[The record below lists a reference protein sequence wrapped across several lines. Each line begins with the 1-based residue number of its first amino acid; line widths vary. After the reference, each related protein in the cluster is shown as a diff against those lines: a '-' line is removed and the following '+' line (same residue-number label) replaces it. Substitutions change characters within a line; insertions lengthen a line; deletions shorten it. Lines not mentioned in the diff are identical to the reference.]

1 MSGEATPG
9 HRYAVSWSRIDNL
22 LECGEVPMN
31 PGSIV
36 RCRNREWVLL
46 PAETD
51 DVFALRPL
59 AGTTDDVVTVH
70 RGLTNLVGYELPFER
85 VTPAS
90 FPMPTKADV
99 SDAAGAQLLWQAA
112 RLILREGATPFRSL
126 GRISIRP
133 RTYQFVPLLM
143 ALRLDPVRLFIADD
157 VGVGKTIEALLIARE
172 LLDRGEIQRFCVLC
186 PPYLCDQW
194 AKEIAEKFA
203 LEPVV
208 IRSGTVGQL
217 ERQTPPGRSLYEHF
231 PVQVASID
239 FVKTDRNR
247 HQFLQFCPEL
257 VIVDEVHGA
266 AAAQSRAQQERHAL
280 LQAVAKDTAR
290 HLILLTATP
299 HSGIEEAF
307 RSLLG
312 LLKPDFARW
321 NLADLTEAQR
331 IELARHFVQRTR
343 ADIEQHWEAASC
355 FPKREPADATY
366 ELSDRYRE
374 LFERT
379 YEFCSEIVRTGAHLE
394 ERKRR
399 VRYWGALALLRCV
412 MSSPEAAV
420 AALANRE
427 GSLLADE
434 EETEFRPFVFESPDD
449 RTDDESPTPPVEAA
463 AATLAEVERR
473 QLRELARLARELH
486 GPPHDTKLVRATEVV
501 QQLLAEG
508 FHPILWCRYVATAE
522 YVAVHL
528 REALPAETQVVCVTG
543 RLGDDERQ
551 TKIAEIDPDR
561 PRVLVATDC
570 LSEGVNL
577 QEKFTAVVHY
587 DLPWNPNRLEQRE
600 GRVDR
605 YGQTAKRV
613 KAVRFFGRD
622 NPVDGVVI
630 EVLLDKAR
638 EIHRTL
644 GTHVPVPEE
653 SESVT
658 QAVLEALFLRGRR
671 RAATRQ
677 LALDLGVPEVTELH
691 RRWERD
697 AERERINR
705 TRFAQRALKPEEVQ
719 RELEATDAVLG
730 DPSAVREFVLTAAQR
745 IGLTIAPDRRRAG
758 VYRVSVSDEA
768 LATVPEPIR
777 FALLAPSSVG
787 PSPFVIH
794 DSPSD
799 RSRLAPRRS
808 PFWFISFDSPTPE
821 GTEYVGRNHRFV
833 AALARYLFE
842 EALSRPGKAVASR
855 CGALRTRAV
864 EELTTILLLRVRYL
878 VQQPQVRPL
887 LAEEVQVVGFTGA
900 GQRDSEWLAAQDALR
915 LLAEAKPD
923 ANIPLAEK
931 RELVEKLLEGIGE
944 WRIANGEWGMGNRI
958 QHTIRESI
966 VRRAGELTDAHKRI
980 RQTVWLRVRGLEV
993 TPQFPPDL
1001 LGLLILQPVVPR

>member
-1 MSGEATPG
+1 
-9 HRYAVSWSRIDNL
+9 
-22 LECGEVPMN
+22 MN

-36 RCRNREWVLL
+36 RCRNRDWVLL
-46 PAETD
+46 PADTNE
-51 DVFALRPL
+51 VMVLRPL
-59 AGTTDDVVTVH
+59 TGTTEDVVQVH
-70 RGLTNLVGYELPFER
+70 QGLMNLVGYDLPFER

-90 FPMPTKADV
+90 FPLPTGDDV
-99 SDAAGAQLLWQAA
+99 LDASSAHLLWQAA
-112 RLILREGATPFRSL
+112 RLTLREGATPFRSL

-172 LLDRGEIQRFCVLC
+172 LLDRGEIRRFCVLC
-186 PPYLCDQW
+186 PPYLCEQW
-194 AKEIAEKFA
+194 AKELAEKFD

-217 ERQTPPGRSLYEHF
+217 ERQTPLGRSIYEHF

-239 FVKTDRNR
+239 FVKTNRNR

-257 VIVDEVHGA
+257 VIVDEAHGA
-266 AAAQSRAQQERHAL
+266 AAALGVRQQERHAL
-280 LQAVAKDTAR
+280 LCEVAKNPDR

-299 HSGIEEAF
+299 HSGIENAF

-312 LLKPDFARW
+312 LIRPEFAQW
-321 NLADLTEAQR
+321 NVSDLDESQR

-343 ADIEQHWEAASC
+343 RDIEQTWEAATC
-355 FPKREPADATY
+355 FPNREPKDETY
-366 ELSDRYRE
+366 ELSGPYRE
-374 LFERT
+374 LFDRT
-379 YEFCSEIVRTGAHLE
+379 YAFCREIVRTGERLE

-412 MSSPEAAV
+412 MSSPAAAL
-420 AALANRE
+420 AALANRA
-427 GSLLADE
+427 GAQLAEDE
-434 EETEFRPFVFESPDD
+434 EREFGPFVFESAED
-449 RTDDESPTPPVEAA
+449 RTDDESPTPAVDATVE
-463 AATLAEVERR
+463 TLGADDR
-473 QLRELARLARELH
+473 LRLQELARLAKQLLGRTE
-486 GPPHDTKLVRATEVV
+486 DTKLERAVEIVRS
-501 QQLLAEG
+501 LLQER

-522 YVAVHL
+522 YVADHL
-528 REALPAETQVVCVTG
+528 RQQLDPEVQVVCVTG
-543 RLGDDERQ
+543 RMGDEERRA
-551 TKIAEIDPDR
+551 KIGEIETDR

-605 YGQTAKRV
+605 YGQPARRV
-613 KAVRFFGRD
+613 KAIRFFGRD

-630 EVLLDKAR
+630 EVLLNRAW

-658 QAVLEALFLRGRR
+658 QAVLEALFLRGGRG
-671 RAATRQ
+671 AAGPQ
-677 LALDLGVPEVTELH
+677 LGVPGVAEFH
-691 RRWERD
+691 GRWKRD

-730 DPSAVREFVLTAAQR
+730 DPTTVREFFLTAAQR
-745 IGLTIAPDRRRAG
+745 IGLAVAPDRRQG
-758 VYRVSVSDEA
+758 VFRVSVTSEA
-768 LATVPEPIR
+768 TATLPEPIQSALPNR
-777 FALLAPSSVG
+777 SLLAA
-787 PSPFVIH
+787 H
-794 DSPSD
+794 
-799 RSRLAPRRS
+799 RS

-821 GTEYVGRNHRFV
+821 GAEYIGRNHRFV
-833 AALARYLFE
+833 AALARFLFE
-842 EALSRPGKAVASR
+842 EALNRPGNATVSR

-864 EELTTILLLRVRYL
+864 NELTTILLLRVRYL
-878 VQQPQVRPL
+878 VEQPQARPL
-887 LAEEVQVVGFTGA
+887 LSEEVLVLGFA
-900 GQRDSEWLAAQDALR
+900 GLGGNEARWLEARDALR

-923 ANIPLAEK
+923 ANIALTEK
-931 RELVEKLLEGIGE
+931 RELVERALASLGDWSAIASSEQRAESGGQRVGVPGYVRERLIQRARELE
-944 WRIANGEWGMGNRI
+944 A
-958 QHTIRESI
+958 
-966 VRRAGELTDAHKRI
+966 AHRRI
-980 RQTVWLRVRGLEV
+980 RQAVSLRVRGLEV
-993 TPQFPPDL
+993 KPQFPPDL
-1001 LGLLILQPVVPR
+1001 LGILVLQPVVSR

>member
-1 MSGEATPG
+1 
-9 HRYAVSWSRIDNL
+9 
-22 LECGEVPMN
+22 MN

-51 DVFALRPL
+51 GVWVLRPL
-59 AGTTDDVVTVH
+59 TGTGDDVVQVH
-70 RGLTNLVGYELPFER
+70 KGLTKLVGYDLPFER

-90 FPMPTKADV
+90 FPAPTVSDV
-99 SDAAGAQLLWQAA
+99 ADAAGAHLLWQAA
-112 RLILREGATPFRSL
+112 RLTLREGATPFRSL

-133 RTYQFVPLLM
+133 RVYQFVPLLM

-157 VGVGKTIEALLIARE
+157 VGVGKTIEALLVARE
-172 LLDRGEIQRFCVLC
+172 LLDRGEVRRFCVLC
-186 PPYLCDQW
+186 PPYLCEQW
-194 AKEIAEKFA
+194 AGEITQKFN

-217 ERQTPPGRSLYEHF
+217 ERQVPAGRSIYEHF
-231 PVQVASID
+231 PAQVASID

-266 AAAQSRAQQERHAL
+266 AAAQGRSQQERHAL
-280 LQAVAKDTAR
+280 LRDVAADAQR

-312 LLKPDFARW
+312 LLRPEFGGW
-321 NLADLTEAQR
+321 NIADLKQDR
-331 IELARHFVQRTR
+331 RVELARHFVQRTR
-343 ADIEQHWEAASC
+343 RDIEQGWEAVAC
-355 FPKREPADATY
+355 FPKREPADETY
-366 ELSDRYRE
+366 ALSDRYRE
-374 LFERT
+374 LFDRT
-379 YEFCSEIVRTGAHLE
+379 YAFCSEIVRTGTRLE

-412 MSSPEAAV
+412 MSSPAAAL
-420 AALANRE
+420 AALANRDGGLLE
-427 GSLLADE
+427 GDE
-434 EETEFRPFVFESPDD
+434 EPALRPFVFESAED
-449 RTDDESPTPPVEAA
+449 RTDDESPTPPIEATA
-463 AATLAEVERR
+463 GTLPDADRR
-473 QLRELARLARELH
+473 QLRQLARLAEQLR
-486 GPPHDTKLVRATEVV
+486 GPAQDTKLRRAMEIV
-501 QQLLAEG
+501 QRLVQER

-522 YVAVHL
+522 YVADHL
-528 REALPAETQVVCVTG
+528 RQQVPAEVQVVCLTG
-543 RLGDDERQ
+543 RVGDDERQ
-551 TKIAEIDPDR
+551 ARIEEIDTDR

-570 LSEGVNL
+570 LSEGINL

-605 YGQTAKRV
+605 YGQPARKV

-653 SESVT
+653 GESVT

-671 RAATRQ
+671 SSGRQ
-677 LALDLGVPEVTELH
+677 LVLDLGLPEVAQLH

-705 TRFAQRALKPEEVQ
+705 TRSAQRALKPQEVQ
-719 RELEATDAVLG
+719 REVEATDAVLG
-730 DPSAVREFVLTAAQR
+730 DPAAVRDFVRTAAQR
-745 IGLTIAPDRRRAG
+745 LGLAITPDRRPG
-758 VYRVSVSDEA
+758 VFRIAVSREA
-768 LATVPEPIR
+768 TTTLPEPIR
-777 FALLAPSSVG
+777 LALPSTTRH
-787 PSPFVIH
+787 SPLPTRQ
-794 DSPSD
+794 SW
-799 RSRLAPRRS
+799 R
-808 PFWFISFDSPTPE
+808 ISFDSPTPE
-821 GTEYVGRNHRFV
+821 GAEYLGRNHRFV
-833 AALARYLFE
+833 AALARFLLE
-842 EALSRPGKAVASR
+842 EAMERHGNATASR

-864 EELTTILLLRVRYL
+864 HALTTIFLLRVRYL
-878 VQQPQVRPL
+878 IEQPQTRPL
-887 LAEEVQVVGFTGA
+887 LSEEVLVLGSRESGR
-900 GQRDSEWLAAQDALR
+900 GGMRWLDDGEALR
-915 LLAEAKPD
+915 LLAQARPD

-931 RELVEKLLEGIGE
+931 RELVQRALEAWPTLRHDVEAHVG
-944 WRIANGEWGMGNRI
+944 
-958 QHTIRESI
+958 
-966 VRRAGELTDAHKRI
+966 RRARALAESHKRI
-980 RQTVWLRVRGLEV
+980 RQAVSLRVRELAV
-993 TPQFPPDL
+993 KPQLPADL
-1001 LGLLILQPVVPR
+1001 LGILVLQPMVQP

>member
-1 MSGEATPG
+1 
-9 HRYAVSWSRIDNL
+9 
-22 LECGEVPMN
+22 MN

-36 RCRNREWVLL
+36 RFRNREWVVL

-51 DVFALRPL
+51 EVLALRPL
-59 AGTTDDVVTVH
+59 TGTTEDVVQVH
-70 RGLTNLVGYELPFER
+70 RGLTNLVGCELPFEQ
-85 VTPAS
+85 VMPAS
-90 FPMPTKADV
+90 FPLPTVQEV
-99 SDAAGAQLLWQAA
+99 SDAASAHLLWQAA
-112 RLILREGATPFRSL
+112 RLTLREGATPFRSL

-133 RTYQFVPLLM
+133 RTYQFVPLMM

-172 LLDRGEIQRFCVLC
+172 LLDRGEIRRFCVLC
-186 PPYLCDQW
+186 PPYLCEQW
-194 AKEIAEKFA
+194 AKELAEKFD

-217 ERQTPPGRSLYEHF
+217 ERQAPHGKSLYEHF

-257 VIVDEVHGA
+257 VIVDEAHGA
-266 AAAQSRAQQERHAL
+266 AEACGTRQQERHAL
-280 LQAVAKDTAR
+280 LRDVAKDPKR

-299 HSGIEEAF
+299 HSGLEEAF

-321 NLADLTEAQR
+321 NISDLTEAQR
-331 IELARHFVQRTR
+331 SELARHFVQRTR
-343 ADIEQHWEAASC
+343 ADIEQAWEGTAC
-355 FPKREPADATY
+355 FPQREPADETY
-366 ELSDRYRE
+366 ELSGPYRE
-374 LFERT
+374 LFKRT
-379 YEFCSEIVRTGAHLE
+379 YAFCSEIVRTGAHLE

-412 MSSPEAAV
+412 MSSPAAAV
-420 AALANRE
+420 AALANRAGVSLAE
-427 GSLLADE
+427 GE
-434 EETEFRPFVFESPDD
+434 ERDFGPFVFESAED
-449 RTDDESPTPPVEAA
+449 RTEDESPTPALD
-463 AATLAEVERR
+463 ATLETLADGDRR
-473 QLRELARLARELH
+473 KLRELAQLAKRLLGTAE
-486 GPPHDTKLVRATEVV
+486 DTKLERAIEIVRRLV
-501 QQLLAEG
+501 QQG

-522 YVAVHL
+522 YVGEHL
-528 REALPAETQVVCVTG
+528 RRAVSSEQGAEDVQVVVITG
-543 RLGDDERQ
+543 RMGDDERQ
-551 TKIAEIDPDR
+551 AKIEEITVDR

-605 YGQTAKRV
+605 YGQPARLV

-622 NPVDGVVI
+622 NAVDGVVI

-658 QAVLEALFLRGRR
+658 QAVLEALFLRSRR
-671 RAATRQ
+671 EGAWQQ
-677 LALDLGVPEVTELH
+677 LALDFGVSEIAEFH

-730 DPSAVREFVLTAAQR
+730 DPTTVREFFLAAAQR
-745 IGLTIAPDRRRAG
+745 IGLAIAPDHRQG
-758 VYRVSVSDEA
+758 VFRVTPDT
-768 LATVPEPIR
+768 ATLPEPIR
-777 FALLAPSSVG
+777 LALPPIKG
-787 PSPFVIH
+787 GRWI
-794 DSPSD
+794 
-799 RSRLAPRRS
+799 
-808 PFWFISFDSPTPE
+808 ISFDSPTPE
-821 GTEYVGRNHRFV
+821 GAEYIGRNHRFV
-833 AALARYLFE
+833 ATLARFLFE
-842 EALSRPGKAVASR
+842 EALNCPGKATVSR

-864 EELTTILLLRVRYL
+864 NELTTILLLRVRYL
-878 VQQPQVRPL
+878 VEQPQARPL
-887 LAEEVQVVGFTGA
+887 LSEEVVVLGFVELGGNEA
-900 GQRDSEWLAAQDALR
+900 KWLEASSALR
-915 LLAEAKPD
+915 LLGEAKPD
-923 ANIPLAEK
+923 ANIALAEK
-931 RELVEKLLEGIGE
+931 RELVERALASLGDWSAIASSEQRAESGGQRVGVPGYVRERLIQRARELE
-944 WRIANGEWGMGNRI
+944 A
-958 QHTIRESI
+958 
-966 VRRAGELTDAHKRI
+966 AHKRI
-980 RQTVWLRVRGLEV
+980 RQAVSLRVRGLEV
-993 TPQFPPDL
+993 KPQFPPDL
-1001 LGLLILQPVVPR
+1001 LGILVLQPVVSR

>member
-1 MSGEATPG
+1 
-9 HRYAVSWSRIDNL
+9 
-22 LECGEVPMN
+22 MN

-36 RCRNREWVLL
+36 RCRNREWVVL

-51 DVFALRPL
+51 EVVALRPL
-59 AGTTDDVVTVH
+59 TGTTDDVVQVH
-70 RGLTNLVGYELPFER
+70 RGLMNLVGYDLPFER

-90 FPMPTKADV
+90 FPVPTVDDV
-99 SDAAGAQLLWQAA
+99 SDAASAYLLWQAA
-112 RLILREGATPFRSL
+112 RLTLREGATPFRSL

-143 ALRLDPVRLFIADD
+143 ALRLDPLRLFIADD

-172 LLDRGEIQRFCVLC
+172 LLDRGEIRRFCVLC
-186 PPYLCDQW
+186 PPFLCEQW
-194 AKEIAEKFA
+194 AKELAEKFD

-217 ERQTPPGRSLYEHF
+217 ERQTPLGRSLYEHF

-266 AAAQSRAQQERHAL
+266 AAALGRRQQERHAL
-280 LQAVAKDTAR
+280 LCEVAQNPAR

-312 LLKPDFARW
+312 LVRPEFAEW
-321 NLADLTEAQR
+321 NVGDLDEPQR

-343 ADIEQHWEAASC
+343 RDIEQAWEGTAC
-355 FPKREPADATY
+355 FPEREPADETY
-366 ELSDRYRE
+366 ELSGPYRA

-379 YEFCSEIVRTGAHLE
+379 YAFCSEIVRTGERLE

-412 MSSPEAAV
+412 MSSPAAAL
-420 AALANRE
+420 AALANRA
-427 GSLLADE
+427 GASLAEDE
-434 EETEFRPFVFESPDD
+434 EREFGPFVFESAED
-449 RTDDESPTPPVEAA
+449 RTDDESPTPAVDATVD
-463 AATLAEVERR
+463 TLADGDRR
-473 QLRELARLARELH
+473 KLRELARLAERLLGTAE
-486 GPPHDTKLVRATEVV
+486 DTKLERAIEIARSLV
-501 QQLLAEG
+501 QEG

-522 YVAVHL
+522 YVADHL
-528 REALPAETQVVCVTG
+528 RQRLDPEVQVVCVTG
-543 RLGDDERQ
+543 RMGDDEREA
-551 TKIAEIDPDR
+551 KIEEIEADR

-577 QEKFTAVVHY
+577 QDKFTAVVHY

-605 YGQTAKRV
+605 YGQPARRV
-613 KAVRFFGRD
+613 KAIRFFGRD

-630 EVLLDKAR
+630 EVLLNKAR

-658 QAVLEALFLRGRR
+658 QAVLEALFLRGGRG
-671 RAATRQ
+671 AAERQ
-677 LALDLGVPEVTELH
+677 LVLDLGVPKVAEFH

-697 AERERINR
+697 AERERVNR

-730 DPSAVREFVLTAAQR
+730 DPSAVREFVIAVAQR
-745 IGLTIAPDRRRAG
+745 IGLPVSPDCRTG
-758 VYRVSVSDEA
+758 VFRVSVTPEA
-768 LATVPEPIR
+768 TATLPDPIR
-777 FALLAPSSVG
+777 SALPNRSPLAAHR
-787 PSPFVIH
+787 SPLTAH
-794 DSPSD
+794 RSP
-799 RSRLAPRRS
+799 LAAHRS

-821 GTEYVGRNHRFV
+821 CAEYIGRNHRFV
-833 AALARYLFE
+833 AALARFLFE
-842 EALSRPGKAVASR
+842 EALNRPGNATVSR

-864 EELTTILLLRVRYL
+864 NEITTILLLRVRYL
-878 VQQPQVRPL
+878 VEQPQARPL
-887 LAEEVQVVGFTGA
+887 LSEEVLVLGFVGLGGNDA
-900 GQRDSEWLAAQDALR
+900 KWLEASDALR

-923 ANIPLAEK
+923 ANIALAEK
-931 RELVEKLLEGIGE
+931 RELVERALASLGESQEIVEKWGTAHPLE
-944 WRIANGEWGMGNRI
+944 RA
-958 QHTIRESI
+958 IREQ
-966 VRRAGELTDAHKRI
+966 VARRARELSDAHKRV
-980 RQTVWLRVRGLEV
+980 RQAVSLRVRGLEV
-993 TPQFPPDL
+993 KPQFPPDL
-1001 LGLLILQPVVPR
+1001 LGILVLQPVVSS